1 MNKKINVIIP
11 VCIAVSILYIFLAVR
26 PLSKEIHFK
35 TLWTTPCTR
44 AATLPGDTVLHEE
57 DYIPFKLGQTAGYF
71 TEDGTIVNFF
81 SFPYKATLSQK
92 EYALFGT
99 SDSSIQIFSNKG
111 EKTTLI
117 KKQGFP
123 FFQDGRKYLMLPG
136 GLSFAKLNDDG
147 TVKFSFENYV
157 PITAFSSSKSATAA
171 GFADGTVIVFNN
183 QGEIDYK
190 YIPGGSTYD
199 IILGT
204 AVSDSGVLS
213 ACVSGHDKQRFVIAK
228 KESGHSKI
236 IFHQYLEEETNR
248 QLLIKFSKD
257 ESKCFFEFKDHLGIV
272 DCKTKKVSH
281 IPVKGHIL
289 AIQETEDENTVF
301 VLSKKDNTY
310 SVHIIEKFD
319 RYTGCFSFKADNA
332 FITVKNNSL
341 FVGRDSSISRID
353 ISHK

>member
-1 MNKKINVIIP
+1 M
-11 VCIAVSILYIFLAVR
+11 
-26 PLSKEIHFK
+26 
-35 TLWTTPCTR
+35 
-44 AATLPGDTVLHEE
+44 
-57 DYIPFKLGQTAGYF
+57 
-71 TEDGTIVNFF
+71 
-81 SFPYKATLSQK
+81 
-92 EYALFGT
+92 
-99 SDSSIQIFSNKG
+99 
-111 EKTTLI
+111 
-117 KKQGFP
+117 
-123 FFQDGRKYLMLPG
+123 RKWRQRY
-136 GLSFAKLNDDG
+136 
-147 TVKFSFENYV
+147 
-157 PITAFSSSKSATAA
+157 
-171 GFADGTVIVFNN
+171 
-183 QGEIDYK
+183 
-190 YIPGGSTYD
+190 
-199 IILGT
+199 
-204 AVSDSGVLS
+204 
-213 ACVSGHDKQRFVIAK
+213 GHDKQRFVIAK

-272 DCKTKKVSH
+272 DCKTKKISK

-289 AIQETEDENTVF
+289 SIQETEDENTVF